1 MNNPSKTKA
10 EESPYSSYYSNSKDP
25 HSTNYQRQF
34 TDSNTSS
41 TFDNKKDFPNQ
52 YYQNKSYPN
61 SQDRNELSKDED
73 LMKYF
78 IEKAKEDMNILPTE
92 YRNKIKRYNT
102 IFVGSSC
109 VYPLYFL
116 FNFLKD
122 YPEINAYSKR
132 NLIFSTGLYLGLV
145 FMLNS
150 MSNKNYQLSY
160 THLRSQYSVDQLRNV
175 IDQYHHINMQ
185 NLQSSLENNKDDQ

>member
-1 MNNPSKTKA
+1 MNNPSKTKV
-10 EESPYSSYYSNSKDP
+10 EESPYSSYYSSSKDP
-25 HSTNYQRQF
+25 YSSNYQRQF
-34 TDSNTSS
+34 TDSKTSNI
-41 TFDNKKDFPNQ
+41 FDSKNDFPNQ
-52 YYQNKSYPN
+52 YNQYKSYP
-61 SQDRNELSKDED
+61 DHHERNELSKDED

-102 IFVGSSC
+102 IFVASSC

-122 YPEINAYSKR
+122 YPEINSFSRR
-132 NLIFSTGLYLGLV
+132 NLIFSSGLYLGLV
-145 FMLNS
+145 LILNS
-150 MSNKNYQLSY
+150 MSNRNYQLSY

-175 IDQYHHINMQ
+175 IDQYHQINMQ
-185 NLQSSLENNKDDQ
+185 NLQSSLESNKDDH